1 MLPNKC
7 CRASANKLAIVAAAS
22 RACASF
28 GLHQKSSNKPV
39 NPIARE
45 TCSGLTMTL
54 GSKSMMRYIVTT
66 VALLQFVGCASTPLP
81 DPPANAIGCTLE
93 SPLNH
98 PNIAGLIVMPK
109 ERADEFL
116 SQLPVDARNIEF
128 CWYQLRSGNLEAR
141 YGIDGFGYNRMTFIP
156 AAGAP
161 RNGGYE
167 FEYRTGGWRFLRL
180 NERLYMER
188 H

>member
-1 MLPNKC
+1 MTLIGALPNKPFQQIAAKDAAPAEWQ
-7 CRASANKLAIVAAAS
+7 RWASNMRHVI
-22 RACASF
+22 
-28 GLHQKSSNKPV
+28 
-39 NPIARE
+39 IA
-45 TCSGLTMTL
+45 
-54 GSKSMMRYIVTT
+54 VTF
-66 VALLQFVGCASTPLP
+66 LQLFGCASTPVSSSS
-81 DPPANAIGCTLE
+81 DNAIGCTLD

-98 PNIAGLIVMPK
+98 PNIAGLIVMPQ

-141 YGIDGFGYNRMTFIP
+141 YGVDAFGYARMAFVTP
-156 AAGAP
+156 KGAP

-167 FEYRTGGWRFLRL
+167 FEYRAGSWRFLRL